1 MSLISKL
8 SAGLIRLKRSHVDGE
23 RSDMSTAAHI
33 KKRTGF
39 ESSFLLPK
47 IDIGFQDSCDW
58 NFVVSMPMF
67 RAVEAD
73 L

>member
-23 RSDMSTAAHI
+23 RSDMSTASHI

-39 ESSFLLPK
+39 KSSFLLLK
-47 IDIGFQDSCDW
+47 F
-58 NFVVSMPMF
+58 
-67 RAVEAD
+67 E
-73 L
+73 